1 MNPHPTTTPA
11 PVGQRHVEV
20 SIIVPCLNEA
30 ENILELAE
38 RARAMFDAAGIS
50 GEVVFVND
58 GSTDHTGKLIDG
70 LAAQSDFVR
79 GVHHPTN
86 FGIPAGWQSGVQAA
100 RGRYVVI
107 MDGDMQNL
115 PEDVARLYRQLKY
128 TNADIVQGHR
138 SHIGRARDFRYLMSR
153 VLHQMLR
160 VLFAVPVADV
170 KSGFLICDREVFAHL
185 LRRRFS
191 YYYFQNF
198 PAVSAYH
205 KGYRIDDIETLFE
218 ERRLGTS
225 FISAFPLKMILKNL
239 VDLGKGLVEFRL
251 LSTRIDVLADSLAE
265 HTPTRP
271 AAPLPLARR
280 LHLRMFAAAMP
291 LHHWKLSSGA
301 LRYFYELRQ
310 TQWLPPASIRAMQEA
325 RLRALI
331 KHAYRHVSYY
341 RDRLDRLGIDP
352 NEIQR
357 LEDLQRLPV
366 LTKDVIRKNLHFD
379 LLSDAHDKLQMLPLT
394 TSGVAG
400 EPMTTYADKTQLEMR
415 WATAERNREWT
426 GYALGDRAVQLR
438 SAPESLTRLQR
449 ARDWLDAA
457 LARRSVV
464 PMTAMNAASI
474 RRAVQRIRDVRP
486 ATIGGD
492 VEILQV
498 MAQYAIDHAPDD
510 LRVSAVTSSGQTLS
524 ATTRASIEH
533 AFHAHVFDGYASTEL
548 GTIAHECEQRH
559 GHHVNAESYIVE
571 IVCDGRPA
579 RPGES
584 GDVLITDLTNL
595 SVPLIRYAIGDRATA
610 VAQDCP
616 CGRGLPLLG
625 PIQGREPAILAGTN
639 GTMVPGSFF
648 AKALEGYGHLVRQFR
663 VVQTRAGAVDFYVV
677 RGPRF
682 SEKLLDD
689 LLEVF
694 RQQLGADCVID
705 VHVVEHIDPHAPGG
719 PSHSVSTLPLGAV

>member
-1 MNPHPTTTPA
+1 MSAVELARP
-11 PVGQRHVEV
+11 RHVEV

-38 RARAMFDAAGIS
+38 RARVMFDAAGIS

-58 GSTDHTGKLIDG
+58 GSTDHTGQLIDG

-86 FGIPAGWQSGVQAA
+86 YGIPAGWQSGVQAA

-128 TNADIVQGHR
+128 TNADVIQGHR
-138 SHIGRARDFRYLMSR
+138 SHIGRARDFRYVMSR

-160 VLFAVPVADV
+160 VMFPLQVSDV

-205 KGYRIDDIETLFE
+205 KGYRVEDIETLFE
-218 ERRLGTS
+218 ERRLGKS

-239 VDLGKGLVEFRL
+239 VDLAKGFVEFRL
-251 LSTRIDVLADSLAE
+251 LPTRVDVLADALAAAP
-265 HTPTRP
+265 PTRP
-271 AAPLPLARR
+271 ARPLPLRHR
-280 LHLRMFAAAMP
+280 LHQRVFAAAMP

-301 LRYFYELRQ
+301 LHYLDQLRA
-310 TQWLPPASIRAMQEA
+310 TQWLTPGAMRTLQEA

-352 NEIQR
+352 NEIQSVD
-357 LEDLQRLPV
+357 DLQRLPA

-400 EPMTTYADKTQLEMR
+400 EPLTTYADKTQLEMR

-426 GYALGDRAVQLR
+426 GYQFGDRSMRL
-438 SAPESLTRLQR
+438 SATLASPARLQR

-457 LARRSVV
+457 LARRTVL
-464 PMTAMNAASI
+464 PMTD
-474 RRAVQRIRDVRP
+474 VGEGRIRQVLALVRQQRPSLIEADAEILEVLAEATKRDTDVRV
-486 ATIGGD
+486 AA
-492 VEILQV
+492 L
-498 MAQYAIDHAPDD
+498 
-510 LRVSAVTSSGQTLS
+510 TSSGQTLS
-524 ATTRASIEH
+524 PSSRALMADALH
-533 AFHAHVFDGYASTEL
+533 ANVFDAYTTTEL
-548 GTIAHECEQRH
+548 GTVAHECEHH
-559 GHHVNAESYIVE
+559 GLHVNAESYIVE
-571 IVCDGRPA
+571 IVRDGKPA
-579 RPGES
+579 RPGET

-610 VAQDCP
+610 VAQECP
-616 CGRGLPLLG
+616 CGRGLPLIGAL
-625 PIQGREPAILAGTN
+625 QGRQPAMIIGTN
-639 GTMVPGSFF
+639 GTMVPGTFF
-648 AKALEGYGHLVRQFR
+648 AHLLKDYGYLVRQFR
-663 VVQTRAGAVDFYVV
+663 IVPGPPGAADFYVV
-677 RGPRF
+677 PGPRF
-682 SEKLLDD
+682 SEKHLEELLQG
-689 LLEVF
+689 F
-694 RQQLGADCVID
+694 RRHVGADFALT
-705 VHVVEHIDPHAPGG
+705 VHVVDNLDQAPAAARA
-719 PSHSVSTLPLGAV
+719 VGAV